1 MAPGTDDPKDLGSK
15 KMFNQEKL
23 SDKNEGFSGDN
34 LPKNYDPS
42 TNKLKTELEKDES
55 GEMHTLKRARDVDE
69 KQQPPISDSDK
80 TESNGRIVD
89 KSRGTANEKE
99 EVETAENRDFNSDLD
114 GTRYKDNDREN
125 HTNRGNINF
134 GESETTNEEKKE

>member
-15 KMFNQEKL
+15 KIFNQEKK
-23 SDKNEGFSGDN
+23 SEKNEGFSGDN

-42 TNKLKTELEKDES
+42 TNKLKTEIEKDEA

-69 KQQPPISDSDK
+69 KQQPPISDTDK
-80 TESNGRIVD
+80 TESNGKIVD
-89 KSRGTANEKE
+89 KSRGTANEGE

-114 GTRYKDNDREN
+114 ETRYAKNDREN
-125 HTNRGNINF
+125 RINRGNINF
-134 GESETTNEEKKE
+134 GESETTNDNLKE